1 MQSEW
6 RALNAGAIQDWGLEA
21 ISKSIRPALTTCP
34 CVKTGF
40 STGTP
45 STVRPIAKRFLRCA
59 WVEDRQHPLSSIF
72 SVSLCTCGQTYRHLL
87 KDGRAHHILIGSRID
102 RKEPRRREDIPSTL
116 LAQVL
121 VVSKPSRRSIVFMPC
136 SISGEVLRISRIA
149 CRSVRIRAMVR
160 RLVGMMFV
168 SAFKLLESL
177 LQPLAATHE
186 FGQGPSAMHD
196 VEGKEPIIAL
206 GGPALV

>member
-72 SVSLCTCGQTYRHLL
+72 SVSLCTCRQTYRHLL

-102 RKEPRRREDIPSTL
+102 RKEPRRREDIPRLFWPRSSL
-116 LAQVL
+116 
-121 VVSKPSRRSIVFMPC
+121 SPSPADVALCLCHAAFR
-136 SISGEVLRISRIA
+136 
-149 CRSVRIRAMVR
+149 VR
-160 RLVGMMFV
+160 FCV
-168 SAFKLLESL
+168 SAE
-177 LQPLAATHE
+177 
-186 FGQGPSAMHD
+186 
-196 VEGKEPIIAL
+196 
-206 GGPALV
+206 